1 MTTSNQPQQ
10 ADIAQTM
17 EVPSPQKVSTKVP
30 IPEERLQTIKETVHK
45 NSKRY
50 PDAAAVKKVDL
61 SDVSKKDCNKDTRV
75 SSLLVIKSWL
85 LQNMSIAR
93 EYINTRFPAWGFF
106 CEEKVKIFFALLMHL
121 YSSISI
127 SYNNWIKPN
136 RANIQIIHSVCM
148 IFWGGSWYSLAL
160 FLSFVNV
167 YPVVKNVK
175 KILDFPYDR
184 FELNF
189 DLLEKHIVNSA
200 HEIWVMFVIFYSVW
214 TIPVV
219 ASLTISFATLKLVAQ
234 TMIDVQVTKFFERN
248 LSLLEKCGR
257 FPRYVM
263 SVLLISLLP
272 TNIQACLLTSCWG
285 CHKLSSVLSD
295 GFKENVSSIKGP
307 NNIDGI
313 ILTSWICVAIS
324 IVLQLF
330 GDFQSSLFGFLV
342 PLGFCIPKV
351 SAKVCKQE

>member
-10 ADIAQTM
+10 TDIKQTM
-17 EVPSPQKVSTKVP
+17 EEPLPEKVSAKVS
-30 IPEERLQTIKETVHK
+30 IPEDRSQTIT
-45 NSKRY
+45 NSKQY
-50 PDAAAVKKVDL
+50 PDAAAVKKVDM
-61 SDVSKKDCNKDTRV
+61 SDVTKKESNKDTRV
-75 SSLLVIKSWL
+75 SSLLVMTSWL
-85 LQNMSIAR
+85 LQNISTAR
-93 EYINTRFPAWGFF
+93 EYIITRFPAWGVF
-106 CEEKVKIFFALLMHL
+106 CDEKIKIFFALLMRL
-121 YSSISI
+121 YSSILI
-127 SYNNWIKPN
+127 FYNKWIKPN
-136 RANIQIIHSVCM
+136 RANIQIIHSVCL
-148 IFWGGSWYSLAL
+148 IFWGGSWYSLSL

-167 YPVVKNVK
+167 YPIVKNGK
-175 KILDFPYDR
+175 KILDFPYDK

-189 DLLEKHIVNSA
+189 DLLEKHILNSA

-214 TIPVV
+214 TIPIV
-219 ASLTISFATLKLVAQ
+219 ASLTTSFAVLKLIAQ
-234 TMIDVQVTKFFERN
+234 TMIDVKVIEFFERN
-248 LSLLEKCGR
+248 ISLFKKFGR
-257 FPRYVM
+257 CSRYVM

-295 GFKENVSSIKGP
+295 GFKECVSSTKGP

-313 ILTSWICVAIS
+313 ILISWICVAIS